1 MKILVNGSENIVEDG
16 LSAQQLIQVLGLT
29 NQKYAMEV
37 NEIIIPR
44 SEYLSYMLKA
54 GDNVEIIHA
63 IGGG

>member
-37 NEIIIPR
+37 NEVIIPR